1 MQDMEDEKLTINF
14 FNLNNINSIF
24 FNLGFAELGVVDIK
38 IPANNEGA

>member
-1 MQDMEDEKLTINF
+1 MEDEKLTIIFYNI
-14 FNLNNINSIF
+14 LNNINSIF